1 MYLIL
6 IPFYESQN
14 KSFENR
20 HLTTLNPETMRKMKL
35 PLIIS
40 FILIVGFISCVKSDD
55 FSYPDQQ
62 SKSQT
67 WTDNFELSRAIDSNW
82 KLYGNPK
89 PVIIEMVNGQHVIFD
104 NNGSSP
110 TRNYAVCKTLIKKG
124 ISFTVER
131 QVMIKILNQEGSSI
145 CPGIAVPRNGKP
157 VLINNEIPT
166 SISMQ
171 LVYVGTNATWL
182 EENLRGHTWF
192 MMEFLPDEEE
202 IYSSGYIPADLNLD
216 KWHTLK
222 IVLPTTRIPVFY
234 CDNNLVWAPDKKMIP
249 MITDQNIILGFTS
262 AGDPETS
269 AGNAY
274 HNWVKFTSVL
284 P

>member
-20 HLTTLNPETMRKMKL
+20 RLTTLNPETMRKMKL

-40 FILIVGFISCVKSDD
+40 SILIVGIISCVKSDD
-55 FSYPDQQ
+55 YSYMDLQ
-62 SKSQT
+62 STTQT
-67 WTDNFELSRAIDSNW
+67 WTDNFELSSAIDSNW

-89 PVIIEMVNGQHVIFD
+89 PVIIEMVNGQHGIFD

-124 ISFTVER
+124 ISFTVESE
-131 QVMIKILNQEGSSI
+131 VMIKILNQEGSSI
-145 CPGIAVPRNGKP
+145 CPGIAVSRNGKP
-157 VLINNEIPT
+157 VLIDNENPT
-166 SISMQ
+166 SFSMQ
-171 LVYVGTNATWL
+171 LVYVGTNANWL
-182 EENLRGHTWF
+182 EENLQGHTWF
-192 MMEFLPDEEE
+192 MMEYLSQEEE

-234 CDNNLVWAPDKKMIP
+234 CDNALVWAPDKKMIP

-269 AGNAY
+269 AGKAY
-274 HNWVKFTSVL
+274 HNLIKFTYVL